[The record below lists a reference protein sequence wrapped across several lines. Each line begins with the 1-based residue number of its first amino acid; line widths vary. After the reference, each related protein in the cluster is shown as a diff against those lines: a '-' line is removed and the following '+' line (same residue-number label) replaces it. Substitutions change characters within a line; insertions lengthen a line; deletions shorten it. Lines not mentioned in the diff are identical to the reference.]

1 MCGSIFILSNLT
13 NFLKC
18 TQKFT
23 CSNLKL
29 LHILLRNS
37 YNKTVIGEKLTTGEK
52 LALLH
57 EKKGITQEKLSEILS
72 VARQSVSRWETDIS
86 FPETDKL
93 IKLIKLFEWSIDFL
107 LNEDSQLNEEN
118 SIYISIDDCYK
129 FIREC
134 GYFFLAT
141 SLDNQPKL
149 RPFGMIYLNRK
160 ALYIATDKRKNVY
173 SDLITN
179 PQIEMASYNL
189 NTHRWIRIRGRAE
202 TESSILIKDEIIN
215 DYPLLKQKFFSDA
228 EMFLVI
234 FKLLIDEINI
244 F

>member
-1 MCGSIFILSNLT
+1 M
-13 NFLKC
+13 
-18 TQKFT
+18 
-23 CSNLKL
+23 
-29 LHILLRNS
+29 
-37 YNKTVIGEKLTTGEK
+37 TTGEK
-52 LALLH
+52 LALLR
-57 EKKGITQEKLSEILS
+57 EKKGITQEQLSELLGVS
-72 VARQSVSRWETDIS
+72 RQSVSKWETDIS

-93 IKLIKLFEWSIDFL
+93 IKLSKLFECSIDFL
-107 LNEDSQLNEEN
+107 LNEDRQGNEEN
-118 SIYISIDDCYK
+118 SIEISIDECYK

-149 RPFGMIYLNRK
+149 RPFGMIYSNKK

-179 PQIEMASYNL
+179 PQIEVASYNL
-189 NTHRWIRIRGRAE
+189 NTRRWIRIRGRVE
-202 TESSILIKDEIIN
+202 TESSIWIKDELMN

>member
-1 MCGSIFILSNLT
+1 M
-13 NFLKC
+13 K
-18 TQKFT
+18 
-23 CSNLKL
+23 
-29 LHILLRNS
+29 
-37 YNKTVIGEKLTTGEK
+37 TGEK
-52 LALLH
+52 LALLR
-57 EKKGITQEKLSEILS
+57 EKKGITQEKLSEILGVS
-72 VARQSVSRWETDIS
+72 RQSVSRWETNIS

-93 IKLIKLFEWSIDFL
+93 IKLSRLFECSIDFL
-107 LNEDSQLNEEN
+107 LNEDSQGNEE
-118 SIYISIDDCYK
+118 SSTDVSIDDCCK

-141 SLDNQPKL
+141 SYDNQPKL
-149 RPFGMIYLNRK
+149 RPFGMIYSNNK

-179 PQIEMASYNL
+179 PQVEIASYNL
-189 NTHRWIRIRGRAE
+189 NTRRWIRIRGRAE
-202 TESSILIKDEIIN
+202 AESSILIKDEMVN
-215 DYPLLKQKFFSDA
+215 DYPLLKQKFSGDT

>member
-1 MCGSIFILSNLT
+1 M
-13 NFLKC
+13 
-18 TQKFT
+18 
-23 CSNLKL
+23 
-29 LHILLRNS
+29 
-37 YNKTVIGEKLTTGEK
+37 TTGEK
-52 LALLH
+52 LALLR
-57 EKKGITQEKLSEILS
+57 EKKGITQEKLSEILGVS
-72 VARQSVSRWETDIS
+72 RQSVSRWETGIS

-93 IKLIKLFEWSIDFL
+93 IKLSRLFECSIDFL
-107 LNEDSQLNEEN
+107 LNEDSQESKEN
-118 SIYISIDDCYK
+118 STDVSIDDCCK

-149 RPFGMIYLNRK
+149 RPFGMIYSNKK

-179 PQIEMASYNL
+179 PQVEIASYNL
-189 NTHRWIRIRGRAE
+189 NTRRWIRIRGRAE
-202 TESSILIKDEIIN
+202 AESSILIKDEMVN
-215 DYPLLKQKFFSDA
+215 TYPLLKQKFSGDT

>member
-1 MCGSIFILSNLT
+1 M
-13 NFLKC
+13 
-18 TQKFT
+18 
-23 CSNLKL
+23 
-29 LHILLRNS
+29 
-37 YNKTVIGEKLTTGEK
+37 VIGEKMTIGEK
-52 LALLH
+52 LALLR
-57 EKKGITQEKLSEILS
+57 ERKGITQERLSEILGIS
-72 VARQSVSRWETDIS
+72 RQSVSKWENDIS

-93 IKLIKLFEWSIDFL
+93 IKLSKLFECSIDFL
-107 LNEDSQLNEEN
+107 LNEDSQGNEEN
-118 SIYISIDDCYK
+118 SINISIDDCCR

-141 SLDNQPKL
+141 SFDNHPRL
-149 RPFGMIYLNRK
+149 RPFGMIYSNKK

-189 NTHRWIRIRGRAE
+189 NTRRWIRIRGRAE
-202 TESSILIKDEIIN
+202 TESSILIKDEMMN
-215 DYPLLKQKFFSDA
+215 NYPILKQKFFGDA

-234 FKLLIDEINI
+234 FKLFINEINI